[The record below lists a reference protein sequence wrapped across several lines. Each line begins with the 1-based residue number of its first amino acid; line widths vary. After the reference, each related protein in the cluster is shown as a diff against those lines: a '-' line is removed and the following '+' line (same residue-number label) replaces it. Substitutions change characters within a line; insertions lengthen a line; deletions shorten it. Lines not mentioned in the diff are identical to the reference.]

1 MDMLGTKPLSKE
13 SKPAGKG
20 SRFPRR
26 ALITTAAAAG
36 IAGGVVVAAPRVVPA
51 VEQHLEQ
58 AAIGELEGIS
68 IDAALEAAEITRAA
82 VQVIVLPVADLVAIL
97 GSGALDVLLGAL
109 ELAHNA
115 LALVRAS
122 TAAVDQLHAVVAS
135 WKAGLTALPIAL
147 NTYSNAD
154 ISSAEAYLRAL
165 KKRVQ

>member
-1 MDMLGTKPLSKE
+1 MDTLSTKPLSKE
-13 SKPAGKG
+13 SKPTGKE

-26 ALITTAAAAG
+26 ALIATAAVAG
-36 IAGGVVVAAPRVVPA
+36 IGGVAVAAPRVAPS

-58 AAIGELEGIS
+58 AAIGELEGVS
-68 IDAALEAAEITRAA
+68 IDAALEAAELTRAA
-82 VQVIVLPVADLVAIL
+82 VQVIVLPVADLVAML

-147 NTYSNAD
+147 KAYSTAD